1 MTAASQPQLV
11 TLRSG
16 DVVRIRQVRPDDA
29 PALVRAYANLGEQS
43 RYRRF
48 FTVMPELP
56 EATLKAAVEVDHVD
70 HEALVAVP
78 LLSTEIVGERRFIR
92 LPDQLDTAEVG
103 VTVVDAWQGRGLAT
117 ALLARLS
124 EHALQAGIEYFIAEV
139 LAENRTMLALLPG
152 LGQVETESRGPVVT
166 ARVELGE
173 PSRQAHP
180 DLLDLLT
187 AAARG
192 DIVSLPVLLRR
203 LIRVP
208 EGLAHIVRLPV
219 STVLKTWRLGPG
231 TPNAP
236 RRPITDGYATT
247 GRADYAAAARRGEL
261 NDVNRCG
268 PSGGRC
274 RGGGLVSGARE
285 RRQQVGEAWTTW
297 LVTRGQWRSVAA
309 CRSADP
315 DLFFPI
321 SDSGPA
327 LEQAVEAKAI
337 CATCRVRRE
346 CLAFALRT
354 EQVLP
359 A

>member
-1 MTAASQPQLV
+1 MTAARQSQLV

-16 DVVRIRQVRPDDA
+16 DVVRIRQVRSDDA
-29 PALVRAYANLGEQS
+29 SSLGRAYANLGEQS

-78 LLSTEIVGERRFIR
+78 LLSTEIVGECRFIR

-103 VTVVDAWQGRGLAT
+103 VTVVDAWQGRGLGPG
-117 ALLARLS
+117 LLALLS
-124 EHALQAGIEYFIAEV
+124 EHALAAGIEYFIAEI
-139 LAENRTMLALLPG
+139 LAENRTVLALLPG

-173 PSRQAHP
+173 PSRQDHP

-208 EGLAHIVRLPV
+208 EGLTHLVRLPV
-219 STVLKTWRLGPG
+219 STVLQTWRPGP
-231 TPNAP
+231 
-236 RRPITDGYATT
+236 
-247 GRADYAAAARRGEL
+247 
-261 NDVNRCG
+261 
-268 PSGGRC
+268 
-274 RGGGLVSGARE
+274 
-285 RRQQVGEAWTTW
+285 
-297 LVTRGQWRSVAA
+297 
-309 CRSADP
+309 P
-315 DLFFPI
+315 D
-321 SDSGPA
+321 S
-327 LEQAVEAKAI
+327 
-337 CATCRVRRE
+337 
-346 CLAFALRT
+346 
-354 EQVLP
+354 
-359 A
+359 